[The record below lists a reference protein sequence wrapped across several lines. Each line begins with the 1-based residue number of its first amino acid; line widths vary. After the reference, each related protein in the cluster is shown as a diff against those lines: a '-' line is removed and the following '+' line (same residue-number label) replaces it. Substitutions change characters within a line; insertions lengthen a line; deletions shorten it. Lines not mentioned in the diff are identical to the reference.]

1 MKNNKLPK
9 FVSIPKIID
18 NNNVR
23 FVDFELYFNSKKQ
36 IFYIDN
42 NLEIEINI
50 NYVIF
55 YNNFKKLCLLTDDL
69 LNFIKDKFDLYI
81 STFLNSKNNIIINNE
96 IKKFNNN
103 EYCQFSNQIDEIFY
117 DDKIKWI
124 IIKIMVSKNTICN
137 NIFNLKNIYT
147 MFLKNF
153 VFDQLSS
160 LKQNLIFSI
169 YAVIENFIM
178 IINLINS
185 DNCFYNIDHKQENSL
200 YKISKNTEEE
210 YNELSKKFLNIF
222 EKEKRKEFL
231 NAYEK
236 LSFVRNILIH
246 PNSMY
251 EKEKNILFSYW
262 QVDTLLDEN
271 KKELVSEIMV
281 AKVGERIKESNNNI
295 KLNFFENNIS
305 FSEVEKINILELSI
319 QILTNIVDWINLNAK
334 INFKK

>member
-9 FVSIPKIID
+9 CVSIPKIID
-18 NNNVR
+18 NKNVR

-50 NYVIF
+50 NYVFF

-69 LNFIKDKFDLYI
+69 LKFISNKFDSYI

-96 IKKFNNN
+96 TKKFNNN
-103 EYCQFSNQIDEIFY
+103 EYCQYSKQIDEIFY
-117 DDKIKWI
+117 YDKIKWI
-124 IIKIMVSKNTICN
+124 IIKIKVSKNAIYN
-137 NIFNLKNIYT
+137 NIFNLKSIYT
-147 MFLKNF
+147 MFFINF
-153 VFDQLSS
+153 DFGQLSS

-169 YAVIENFIM
+169 YAIIENFIM

-185 DNCFYNIDHKQENSL
+185 DNYFYNIGHKQEKSL
-200 YKISKNTEEE
+200 YKISKKTEGE

-222 EKEKRKEFL
+222 EKEKRKKFL

-236 LSFVRNILIH
+236 LSLVRNILIH

-251 EKEKNILFSYW
+251 GKEKNMLFSYW
-262 QVDTLLDEN
+262 QVDTLFDEN
-271 KKELVSEIMV
+271 KKELVSEIMI

-295 KLNFFENNIS
+295 KLNFLENNIS

-319 QILTNIVDWINLNAK
+319 QILTNILDWINLNTK